1 MISLH
6 LVSGVKNSIIIEK
19 KKSSRNLDL
28 GNISKWNYCF
38 DTHFPPLYKKE
49 GWMRSPVFQC
59 CVGLIYLPFSSL
71 PPEVPSSTTSWGC
84 TWQTLVFTSLAEA
97 TVTYI
102 DILHW
107 DTRRVRMYICRAV
120 CPRMAAS
127 QRLVSGCG
135 FQSSSPKDLENKG
148 TCSLHLLSSQGS
160 EQHQITLLLLNLK
173 HYTSKLSLHVSFLKN
188 NVSSEAFKSESNSYI
203 CAPYSLRQH

>member
-1 MISLH
+1 MTSLH
-6 LVSGVKNSIIIEK
+6 LVSGVKDSIIIEK

-38 DTHFPPLYKKE
+38 DPHFPPLYKKD
-49 GWMRSPVFQC
+49 GWMRSQVFQC

-71 PPEVPSSTTSWGC
+71 PPEVPSSTTIWGMHFAHH
-84 TWQTLVFTSLAEA
+84 VFTGLAET
-97 TVTYI
+97 TVTYT

-107 DTRRVRMYICRAV
+107 DTRRVRMYIYGAMCLW
-120 CPRMAAS
+120 MAAS

-188 NVSSEAFKSESNSYI
+188 NVSSEEFKSESNNFI
-203 CAPYSLRQH
+203 CAPYSLQER